1 MGCSQSNVFD
11 RKKLNVPKSV
21 VQEAKAKNLVENMA
35 KNVEASQAKELKKI
49 VEPLN
54 NIDKAIKEDKALL
67 IDKTKELVK
76 EEAEKL
82 IENKI
87 NIEINQ
93 VNIDTK
99 ETNKNKEEKKVE
111 NNANNASS
119 TKKEDLKEDKKI
131 TPPLMNKEEI
141 KKVDAN
147 IKKES
152 DNKNKAQEE
161 IKNFQENII
170 KPQPINKNENKKN
183 TEINKNT
190 EKKKTEVN
198 KNNVSPTKKDLK
210 KETEKNKKPVPK
222 KNEETKPANKTNKNT
237 NTNTKKNE
245 IDIVMDL
252 TKEGKNGRNFI
263 GDYFEEEANDKN
275 KQYTKNN
282 VEIYIDNN
290 KTKFT
295 RSIDEEEFPK
305 EKVYHIKLKFKNLL
319 TNCEGMFAD
328 CKSIT
333 SIDLSNFDMSKIKTM
348 QAMFNTCSNLVS
360 VKFPNS
366 NTVNLTNM
374 NFMFAFCENLANVN
388 ITALNTKN
396 VEGMNVL
403 FRECKKLKN
412 LDISQLDI
420 GKVKDKGMIFYGC
433 VHETSF
439 KLPKGIIKEDVK
451 IIFRGGAYDPFFH
464 EEFVKNNK
472 NKIKLI
478 YKNKEYEL
486 CTSIRD
492 IDSNFQDEIIDVKLK
507 VIGTLTNLSYMFSDT
522 DLYYIGDLSKL
533 DTSKVTDMS
542 YLFYQN
548 KTYEFDDNS
557 VITWDTSNVK
567 NMSYLFSESSITKF
581 PDISKWNTSNVTN
594 MKAMFSMNINHPTLP
609 DISKWDVSNVT
620 DMS

>member
-54 NIDKAIKEDKALL
+54 NIDKAIKEDKALI

-111 NNANNASS
+111 NNTNNASS

-222 KNEETKPANKTNKNT
+222 KNEETKPANKTNTNT
-237 NTNTKKNE
+237 NSNTKKNE

-252 TKEGKNGRNFI
+252 TKGERNFI

-305 EKVYHIKLKFKNLL
+305 K
-319 TNCEGMFAD
+319 
-328 CKSIT
+328 KSI
-333 SIDLSNFDMSKIKTM
+333 
-348 QAMFNTCSNLVS
+348 
-360 VKFPNS
+360 
-366 NTVNLTNM
+366 
-374 NFMFAFCENLANVN
+374 
-388 ITALNTKN
+388 
-396 VEGMNVL
+396 
-403 FRECKKLKN
+403 
-412 LDISQLDI
+412 
-420 GKVKDKGMIFYGC
+420 
-433 VHETSF
+433 
-439 KLPKGIIKEDVK
+439 
-451 IIFRGGAYDPFFH
+451 
-464 EEFVKNNK
+464 
-472 NKIKLI
+472 
-478 YKNKEYEL
+478 
-486 CTSIRD
+486 
-492 IDSNFQDEIIDVKLK
+492 
-507 VIGTLTNLSYMFSDT
+507 SY
-522 DLYYIGDLSKL
+522 
-533 DTSKVTDMS
+533 
-542 YLFYQN
+542 
-548 KTYEFDDNS
+548 
-557 VITWDTSNVK
+557 
-567 NMSYLFSESSITKF
+567 
-581 PDISKWNTSNVTN
+581 
-594 MKAMFSMNINHPTLP
+594 
-609 DISKWDVSNVT
+609 
-620 DMS
+620 